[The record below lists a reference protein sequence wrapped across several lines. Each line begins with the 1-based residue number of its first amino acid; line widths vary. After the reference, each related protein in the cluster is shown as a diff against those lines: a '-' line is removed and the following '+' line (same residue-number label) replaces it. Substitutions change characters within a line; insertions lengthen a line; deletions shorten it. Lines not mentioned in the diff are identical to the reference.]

1 MKGVDALEGV
11 WDGAIGA
18 QQGGVGR
25 CGSVQVVELVVV
37 APVVVVFVVVVSVIA
52 SASVPV
58 AVWRGVFRGGE
69 VVRVDGLLFRR
80 GGGGELVRVLDGMV
94 VEDGWVV
101 GCAVCWLPVL
111 LFRGGVQEGQR
122 VVDSLSQEPHVR
134 WLVRD
139 LVGV

>member
-1 MKGVDALEGV
+1 MEPS
-11 WDGAIGA
+11 GA

-37 APVVVVFVVVVSVIA
+37 APVVVVVVSVVA
-52 SASVPV
+52 FASVAV
-58 AVWRGVFRGGE
+58 VVWRGVFRGGE

-80 GGGGELVRVLDGMV
+80 GGGGELVRVVDGIV

-111 LFRGGVQEGQR
+111 LFRHGAQEGQR
-122 VVDSLSQEPHVR
+122 VVDSLGQ
-134 WLVRD
+134 
-139 LVGV
+139 